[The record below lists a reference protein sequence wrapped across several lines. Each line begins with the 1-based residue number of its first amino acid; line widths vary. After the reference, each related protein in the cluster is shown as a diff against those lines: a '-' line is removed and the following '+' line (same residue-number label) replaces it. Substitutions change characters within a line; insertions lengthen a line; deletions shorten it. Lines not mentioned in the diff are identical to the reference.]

1 MRVIYL
7 SILFGLI
14 TIVSLNAQDLKFE
27 VGSYDFGEVKEE
39 DGPVSYT
46 FSFVN
51 TADEA
56 VRITAVNASCGCTT
70 PQWTKELVQP
80 GDSGLITAAYNPL
93 NRPGKFNKSLVVGY
107 NVGESTNTST
117 LYIEGEVKP
126 KPTTIEDELPTVIGD
141 LRVKYKT
148 FNIGRITTKEEIVK
162 RFDVYNHGDSV
173 VIWSDSV
180 VGPKHVNV
188 RYEPDTL
195 QTQELGA
202 IVLTYNPKEKDDLGF
217 VSDNVVLFA
226 SNQEDSDLS
235 FNVIATIQE
244 YFPEMTEEEL
254 AKAPRL
260 VFDRTQ
266 HDFGKVNVGNTVVTE
281 FEVTNKGQTPLLIRK
296 TKSNCGCTVSKI
308 ESESI
313 APGETKKLEVIL
325 DTSGRRGRQYKTVT
339 VFSNDP
345 SAPSQM
351 ISIKADIQEE

>member
-7 SILFGLI
+7 SIFLGLI
-14 TIVSLNAQDLKFE
+14 TTMSLNAQDLKFE

-51 TADEA
+51 AAEEA
-56 VRITAVNASCGCTT
+56 VQITAVNASCGCTT
-70 PQWTKELVQP
+70 PQWTKELIQP
-80 GDSGLITAAYNPL
+80 GDSGLITAEYNPL

-107 NVGESTNTST
+107 KVGETTNNST

-148 FNIGRITTKEEIVK
+148 FNMGRITTKEDIIK
-162 RFDVYNHGDSV
+162 RFDVFNHSDSSV
-173 VIWSDSV
+173 VWSDSII
-180 VGPKHVNV
+180 GPKHVKV
-188 RYEPDTL
+188 SFEPDTL
-195 QTQELGA
+195 KSKELGA
-202 IVLTYNPKEKDDLGF
+202 IVLTYDPKKKDDLGF
-217 VSDNVVLFA
+217 VSDNVVLFTQ
-226 SNQEDSDLS
+226 NTNDSDLS

-244 YFPEMTEEEL
+244 YFPEMTDEEL

-266 HDFGKVNVGNTVVTE
+266 HDFGKVNVGNSVVTE
-281 FEVTNKGQTPLLIRK
+281 FEVTNNGQTPLVIRK
-296 TKSNCGCTVSKI
+296 TKSNCGCTVSKM

-313 APGETKKLEVIL
+313 APGQTKKLTVTL

-351 ISIKADIQEE
+351 ISIKADIQDQ